1 MKLEINIVPFRKDNM
16 IKVIKKQLEVKK
28 NQEKMAKDQQM

>member
-1 MKLEINIVPFRKDNM
+1 MKVEINIVPFKKNNM

-28 NQEKMAKDQQM
+28 NQEKMGKDQQM